1 MSKPKITIAI
11 PFHWMDNWPFFLER
25 CLKSIEAQ
33 TFKDYEIV
41 MIKHSSMPTTSNRTI
56 ESAKGEIVKM
66 LYMDDYLADEN
77 ALQHLV
83 DSWRGGWAVSGCI
96 HNDGTTLSDAHF
108 PKWSMEV
115 FQGVNLIG
123 SPSVLAFENNDPGF
137 FDERMSWMLDLD
149 LYRDLFTR
157 YGEPTIINHLDV
169 GIGVGSHQM
178 TQKLTSEEK
187 ETEVKLFHGAN

>member
-1 MSKPKITIAI
+1 
-11 PFHWMDNWPFFLER
+11 MDNWPFFLER

-33 TFKDYEIV
+33 TFTNYEIV
-41 MIKHSSMPTTSNRTI
+41 MVKHSSMPTTSNRTI
-56 ESAKGEIVKM
+56 QSAQGEIIKM
-66 LYMDDYLADEN
+66 LYMDDYLADKD

-96 HNDGTTLSDAHF
+96 HNDGTALSNAHF

-123 SPSVLAFENNDPGF
+123 SPSVVAFENNDPSL

-178 TQKLTSEEK
+178 THKLTDEEK
-187 ETEVKLFHGAN
+187 ETEVKIFHGAN